1 MKRILIT
8 EDDPLMAEIYR
19 DTFDREGFS
28 AETAANGAIA
38 IQRLKGNPPDIV
50 LLDLMMPNVNGVEVL
65 KHIRAQESTRSLPV
79 VVMTNALAGELGIQ
93 AASAGATRMFAKN
106 ACGPKRLVKEIKDL
120 LNSDPQPEEET
131 SSADGK
137 QNNPLAKLRED
148 AIDGMTQRFT
158 EIRSFLRQ
166 LGQEDKVQAKKVL
179 LDLHRAIHQLAGTA
193 IFAGFSAVAQLA
205 CALETLVKDL
215 HGKPEKL
222 NPSSLSTATHA
233 VDVLVMLSESANRQV
248 EVISS
253 SPLILVVDDD
263 PISRKANCT
272 ALERTYLHAVRVD
285 DPTVALRLA
294 KENKFDLIFMDV
306 AMPGMDGFET
316 CRKIHVTSLNANTPV
331 IFVTS
336 FDDIITKARFK
347 TSGGMDFIN
356 KPIWPTELGVKA
368 LTYLLRETVVS
379 VNATRPAA
387 QAPVS

>member
-28 AETAANGAIA
+28 AEIAANGAIA
-38 IQRLKGNPPDIV
+38 IQRLKGNPPDVV
-50 LLDLMMPNVNGVEVL
+50 LLDLMMPNINGVEVL
-65 KHIRAQESTRSLPV
+65 KHIRAQESTRALPV
-79 VVMTNALAGELGIQ
+79 VVMTNALAGELGLQ

-120 LNSDPQPEEET
+120 FNIEPQAEGKKPEAE
-131 SSADGK
+131 AK
-137 QNNPLAKLRED
+137 QPNPLAKLRED
-148 AIDGMTQRFT
+148 AIDGMPQRFG
-158 EIRSFLRQ
+158 EIRDVLQQ
-166 LGQEDKVQAKKVL
+166 LAREDNLHSQKVL

-193 IFAGFSAVAQLA
+193 TFAGFSAMSQLA

-222 NPSSLSTATHA
+222 NSSSLSTATHA
-233 VDVLVMLSESANRQV
+233 VDVLVMLSDAANRQTDV
-248 EVISS
+248 VVS

-272 ALERTYLHAVRVD
+272 ALERSYLHAIRVD

-306 AMPGMDGFET
+306 AMPGMDGFEA
-316 CRKIHVTSLNANTPV
+316 CKKIHTTILNANTPV

-336 FDDIITKARFK
+336 FDDIITRARFK

-368 LTYLLRETVVS
+368 LTYLLRETVVN
-379 VNATRPAA
+379 VTRLA
-387 QAPVS
+387 APVSV